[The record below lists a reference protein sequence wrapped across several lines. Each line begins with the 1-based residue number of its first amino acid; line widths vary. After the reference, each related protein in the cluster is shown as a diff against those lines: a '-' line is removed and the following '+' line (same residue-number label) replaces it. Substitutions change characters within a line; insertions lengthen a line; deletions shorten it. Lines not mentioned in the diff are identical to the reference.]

1 MQSSHEAHAAN
12 DLSSQR
18 WSSGLAFSLSAIG
31 AAVGLGSI
39 WRFPYLAGADGGFA
53 FIAVFVLACVVF
65 GAPVL
70 VGEIVIGRWSRRSPP
85 QAAGEI
91 AARFGFS
98 RHWNVVGWTGSVAGF
113 LVVSYYTMIAG
124 WVLAYTW
131 FFLSGNYAH
140 GGAPAATD
148 KFHAF
153 IADSHAVA
161 LWQLGFFALVTLT
174 SARGLNRGVEWANRW
189 RAPALLTILLVLV
202 AYSLVTGDVAHGL
215 KFAFA
220 PDLSRL
226 SPAVVLGAVG
236 QALYALGI
244 CAGIMIAYGAYMPA
258 GESLGRAVLA
268 VIGSIFAVSLLAT
281 VAIFPLVFHYG
292 LNPAGGPELV
302 FQVLPVAFA
311 EMPGGRVIGTLF
323 FALLVLAAFT
333 PSVGLLE
340 PWIAWLTERV
350 GLRRSVAACL
360 TTGTCW
366 LIGQGSVQSFGRWSD
381 WHPLGAIPKLSGL
394 TVFGLFDFLTANLL
408 MPLSALLVSVF
419 LGWRLKHLIPDAEL
433 SGLSTTSRRFLV
445 FALRYLCPVGIIIVV
460 IVGFTQ

>member
-1 MQSSHEAHAAN
+1 MSN
-12 DLSSQR
+12 QR

-53 FIAVFVLACVVF
+53 FIAVFVLACLVF

-70 VGEIVIGRWSRRSPP
+70 VAEIVIGRWSRRSPP

-98 RHWNVVGWTGSVAGF
+98 RAWDVVGWTGSIAGF

-140 GGAPAATD
+140 GASAATG
-148 KFHAF
+148 KFQAF
-153 IADSHAVA
+153 IADSHAVT
-161 LWQLGFFALVTLT
+161 LWQLGFFALVTLI

-189 RAPALLTILLVLV
+189 RAPALLAILLVLV
-202 AYSLVTGDVAHGL
+202 AYSLATGDVARGL
-215 KFAFA
+215 RFAFA
-220 PDLSRL
+220 PDLTRL
-226 SPAVVLGAVG
+226 SPVVVLGAVG

-281 VAIFPLVFHYG
+281 LAIFPLVFHYG

-333 PSVGLLE
+333 PTVGLLE
-340 PWIAWLTERV
+340 PWVAWLTERV
-350 GLRRSVAACL
+350 GLRRGVAACVS
-360 TTGTCW
+360 TGLCW
-366 LIGQGSVQSFGRWSD
+366 LIGQGSVQSFGRWSE
-381 WHPLGAIPKLSGL
+381 WHPVTSIPRLSGL
-394 TVFGLFDFLTANLL
+394 NVFGLFDFLTSNLL
-408 MPLSALLVSVF
+408 MPMSALLVSLFV
-419 LGWRLKHLIPDAEL
+419 GWRLNHLIPDAEL
-433 SGLSTTSRRFLV
+433 SGLSTLSRRFLL
-445 FALRYLCPVGIIIVV
+445 FALRYLCPAGIVLVV
-460 IVGFTQ
+460 IVGFAD